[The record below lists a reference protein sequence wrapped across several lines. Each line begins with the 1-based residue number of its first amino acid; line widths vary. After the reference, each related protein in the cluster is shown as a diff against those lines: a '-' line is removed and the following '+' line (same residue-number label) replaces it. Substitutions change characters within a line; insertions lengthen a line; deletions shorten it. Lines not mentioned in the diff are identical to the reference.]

1 MRLLLEVVSLQD
13 AKYNLIHNYIIQGF
27 IYNLLRDT
35 EFAWLHS
42 YKGLKFFNF
51 SNIFPIKD
59 FKTDEKYKLII
70 SSPNKKLIQVLY
82 KRLKENKEI
91 KLGSLE
97 FKITNLKTFD
107 IKLSFPWETSTPIIL
122 RKEKEVYLSDGFKIF
137 IVRLKDMNILKELD
151 FEKKKITINTNEV
164 KEIKEE
170 DLKYL
175 DKSKFKI
182 IRIKDVY
189 FNFKKDHGLFEWLE
203 ELKRNSIIKYRSFTG
218 SKFELE
224 DNLFDELEFRK
235 TVSIKVRIKE
245 RGDIVYI
252 GSHWKK
258 LNVLRKLDNEE
269 RRFYKF
275 LLDTGLGILNSLGF
289 GFVNP
294 RD

>member
-1 MRLLLEVVSLQD
+1 M
-13 AKYNLIHNYIIQGF
+13 
-27 IYNLLRDT
+27 
-35 EFAWLHS
+35 
-42 YKGLKFFNF
+42 
-51 SNIFPIKD
+51 FPVKD

-82 KRLKENKEI
+82 KKLKENKEI

-97 FKITNLKTFD
+97 FNISNLKIFD
-107 IKLSFPWETSTPIIL
+107 IKLSFPWETSTPIVL
-122 RKEKEVYLSDGFKIF
+122 RKEREVYLSDGFKIF
-137 IVRLKDMNILKELD
+137 IVKLKDIKILRELG
-151 FEKKKITINTNEV
+151 FEKKKMIINTNEV

-175 DKSKFKI
+175 DRNKFKI

-269 RRFYKF
+269 KRFYKF